1 MADDKSERERIREE
15 KLRELQEQ
23 AEKQQNDKAES
34 QREAAKQQ
42 QEALLKKY
50 TTSEARR
57 RLNTVE
63 MTKPQLAQ
71 QVRQQILALIKG
83 GRIQQVDGGKIDGDQ
98 MKRILKEMQED
109 DDGFDI
115 RRR

>member
-1 MADDKSERERIREE
+1 MSDDKSERERIREE

-23 AEKQQNDKAES
+23 AEEQQRENAEA
-34 QREAAKQQ
+34 QREAAEQQ
-42 QEALLKKY
+42 REALLKKH

-63 MTKPQLAQ
+63 MTKPELAQ
-71 QVRQQILALIKG
+71 QVRQQILALIQS
-83 GRIQQVDGGKIDGDQ
+83 GRIQQVEGGKIDGDQ
-98 MKRILKEMQED
+98 MKNILKELQDD
-109 DDGFDI
+109 DDGYDI